1 MASIPLVDGTT
12 FGSKRYAKKVWE
24 EYGLR
29 PYKEKADRPNK
40 AKSAKGGKGKGGKGK
55 KGGKGGKTPS
65 KKRAYSAQLTEDSSD
80 YSAVVVMLL
89 PFHDVQSAGE
99 TGSPRQICEIS
110 SENTSPLTDSELLKR
125 AKII

>member
-1 MASIPLVDGTT
+1 MREGRLLPPKVAGAEACHQMGGAGAAQGRGAGWPSDAALVRGCH
-12 FGSKRYAKKVWE
+12 GRKREGDAGAGARTRGAGW
-24 EYGLR
+24 
-29 PYKEKADRPNK
+29 KEPEDDR
-40 AKSAKGGKGKGGKGK
+40 
-55 KGGKGGKTPS
+55 
-65 KKRAYSAQLTEDSSD
+65 DSD

>member
-1 MASIPLVDGTT
+1 MGWGEGEEASATESGRSRSLSVDAQGRWPSDAALVRGCH
-12 FGSKRYAKKVWE
+12 GRKRGGEA
-24 EYGLR
+24 GAGAR
-29 PYKEKADRPNK
+29 PRRPRGKEPEDDRD
-40 AKSAKGGKGKGGKGK
+40 SAI
-55 KGGKGGKTPS
+55 
-65 KKRAYSAQLTEDSSD
+65 
-80 YSAVVVMLL
+80 SAVVVMLL

>member
-1 MASIPLVDGTT
+1 MREGRLLPPKVAGAEAYRRMGGAGAAQGRGARWPSDAALVRGC
-12 FGSKRYAKKVWE
+12 R
-24 EYGLR
+24 
-29 PYKEKADRPNK
+29 
-40 AKSAKGGKGKGGKGK
+40 GGKRGGEAGAGARPGAPGWKE
-55 KGGKGGKTPS
+55 P
-65 KKRAYSAQLTEDSSD
+65 EDDRDSD

>member
-1 MASIPLVDGTT
+1 MVHVRRELAPGEFV
-12 FGSKRYAKKVWE
+12 
-24 EYGLR
+24 
-29 PYKEKADRPNK
+29 
-40 AKSAKGGKGKGGKGK
+40 
-55 KGGKGGKTPS
+55 
-65 KKRAYSAQLTEDSSD
+65 SD